1 MKITL
6 IAGARPNFMKIAPLI
21 KAIQKAAAEGH
32 DIRHRLV
39 HTGQH
44 YDKNMSDTFFEE
56 LGIPM
61 PDINLGCGGGTQ
73 AEQTANIMMAFE
85 KDLMQNPTDLVLV
98 VGDVTSTMACSIVA
112 KKLNT
117 KVCHVEAGI
126 RSWDQTMP
134 EEINRMV
141 TDALADYM
149 FTTSEIANK
158 NLLLQ
163 GACLEKP
170 ILNPS
175 LKGRTL
181 NTTELSPF
189 PSGEEWGEACS
200 FAQVWGA
207 HTADSTQ
214 YDLLK
219 ENAKTNRKNPTE
231 AESVMWDM
239 LKGNNLGYHFRRQHI
254 ILDYIVDYICLE
266 KGLVIELDGGYHN
279 DPQQKAYDGYR
290 TAHLQRLGYTELRF
304 KNEELLCNPDDVIK
318 KIKETLESLP
328 SINSLPFRE
337 GQGVGS
343 LPSLQA
349 MGNGQWEMG
358 EETNR
363 QSPIANSLP
372 ALPEEQYAFK
382 RNVQRVWYVGN
393 VMIDTLLAN
402 RERFRRP
409 AIYDT
414 LGLEEKQYVVMT
426 MHRPANVDEQEHLKA
441 LMEQI
446 ITNVHGLPI
455 IFPIH
460 PRTAKLFYQLWG
472 DEEQLAKLFPNLHI
486 VDPMGYLEFN
496 YLVEHAKVVVTDSGG
511 ITEETTVMGVPCITL
526 RDNTERPE
534 TCTVGTNMLIG
545 TRPEAIKPALD
556 KLFAG
561 EWKKGAIPALWD
573 GHTAERIVE
582 ILLKKDL

>member
-1 MKITL
+1 MLITL

-21 KAIQKAAAEGH
+21 KAIQKASAEGH
-32 DIRHRLV
+32 NIHYRLV

-73 AEQTANIMMAFE
+73 AEQTANIMVAFE
-85 KDLMQNPTDLVLV
+85 QDLMQHPTDLVLV

-126 RSWDQTMP
+126 RSWDLTMP

-158 NLLLQ
+158 NLLLA
-163 GACLEKP
+163 GASLE
-170 ILNPS
+170 NS
-175 LKGRTL
+175 
-181 NTTELSPF
+181 
-189 PSGEEWGEACS
+189 A
-200 FAQVWGA
+200 
-207 HTADSTQ
+207 
-214 YDLLK
+214 
-219 ENAKTNRKNPTE
+219 
-231 AESVMWDM
+231 
-239 LKGNNLGYHFRRQHI
+239 NLI
-254 ILDYIVDYICLE
+254 N
-266 KGLVIELDGGYHN
+266 LDGL
-279 DPQQKAYDGYR
+279 DA
-290 TAHLQRLGYTELRF
+290 LGNLA
-304 KNEELLCNPDDVIK
+304 K
-318 KIKETLESLP
+318 
-328 SINSLPFRE
+328 
-337 GQGVGS
+337 
-343 LPSLQA
+343 
-349 MGNGQWEMG
+349 
-358 EETNR
+358 R
-363 QSPIANSLP
+363 Q
-372 ALPEEQYAFK
+372 LPEEQYAFK
-382 RNVQRVWYVGN
+382 RTPQRVWYVGN

-402 RERFRRP
+402 RSRFRKP
-409 AIYDT
+409 EVYDA
-414 LGLEEKQYVVMT
+414 LGLEDKQYIMMT

-460 PRTAKLFYQLWG
+460 PRTAKLFYNLWG
-472 DEEQLAKLFPNLHI
+472 DEQQLSQLFPNLHI

-496 YLVEHAKVVVTDSGG
+496 YLVERAKAVVTDSGG

-545 TRPEAIKPALD
+545 TQPQAIKPALD

-561 EWKKGAIPALWD
+561 EWKQGAIPALWD

-582 ILLKKDL
+582 ILLSL